1 VDLLR
6 SCFVTVGF
14 LGAVTV
20 DPVKKLDTAEGAL
33 SRPDVYTRSYHIA
46 SPLADGLICRF
57 LISQKFPGGHSLIQI
72 KGPSR
77 RCLHC
82 AVSRQSVDNNS
93 RGSSWSGLASK
104 EHVQLLVNG
113 TCELTWIKTNTV
125 TSLSRSQVYC
135 SAALTKGDE
144 RDVSTHIEKTAHE
157 TWIVH
162 FTCDDDYLNHPTDKQ
177 LEEDIT

>member
-1 VDLLR
+1 MIDSLLKKLAADAVDLLR

-57 LISQKFPGGHSLIQI
+57 LISQKFPGGRSLIQI

-82 AVSRQSVDNNS
+82 AVSRQSVDN
-93 RGSSWSGLASK
+93 
-104 EHVQLLVNG
+104 
-113 TCELTWIKTNTV
+113 TELTRILAN
-125 TSLSRSQVYC
+125 R
-135 SAALTKGDE
+135 LT
-144 RDVSTHIEKTAHE
+144 
-157 TWIVH
+157 
-162 FTCDDDYLNHPTDKQ
+162 
-177 LEEDIT
+177 